1 MINKLYGRSVIS
13 HTKEFGLYA
22 KTWARYWGEECAP
35 GVVWLLTFSPATGNV
50 YILVVIS
57 ACSRVKSN
65 ASLEERDS
73 NGLRKMSLVME
84 GDRYEMRPLWNW
96 SLYSCLP
103 LFCCWFVCFLNFS
116 TDKYKAVWIFPRI
129 QVKLDPLA
137 NTVLL
142 LGTESFTQKPLSDT
156 FQK

>member
-1 MINKLYGRSVIS
+1 MINKLHGRSVIS

-22 KTWARYWGEECAP
+22 KTWVRYWGEECAP
-35 GVVWLLTFSPATGNV
+35 GVVWLLKFSPATSI
-50 YILVVIS
+50 YWWLYWLV
-57 ACSRVKSN
+57 SRVKSS

-73 NGLRKMSLVME
+73 NGLRKHWKMSLVME
-84 GDRYEMRPLWNW
+84 GDRYEMRPLWSW

-142 LGTESFTQKPLSDT
+142 LRTESFTQKPLSDT
-156 FQK
+156 F